1 MNRRRT
7 VEGQAHELGRCRR
20 KGDRGVEGGAVG
32 LKSVLVQRE
41 GVHFD
46 VRVIQLG
53 GRGRVGSPVVRVIG
67 LVGPP
72 VQHRDAGRDKVRD
85 QREG

>member
-1 MNRRRT
+1 MNRRRA

-41 GVHFD
+41 RVHL
-46 VRVIQLG
+46 VVWVIQLG
-53 GRGRVGSPVVRVIG
+53 GRGRCAVVRVVSF
-67 LVGPP
+67 VGPP

-85 QREG
+85 QRQG